1 MKIKDKVKARVNH
14 NGYMIDVDAIV
25 IDIDH
30 NMIGI
35 AYIVD
40 NKKLW
45 GWVPR
50 LAIQA

>member
-1 MKIKDKVKARVNH
+1 MKIKDKVKALVWH

-35 AYIVD
+35 AYIVCG
-40 NKKLW
+40 KKLW

-50 LAIQA
+50 LAVQE

>member
-1 MKIKDKVKARVNH
+1 MKIGDKVKALVWQ

-35 AYIVD
+35 AYIVG

-50 LAIQA
+50 LAIQE